1 MRKDFLKWQIPVKV
15 KLSIGFMLCL
25 IFLSFMTPLLTGDGP
40 IILKTGNET
49 YYFPNK
55 SSETIDPDSGW
66 QLRPLISISEKNID
80 LKRRLLTPMSI
91 SGQGANTIRHWAG
104 TDHLGRDVA
113 AGLISGIWYALTIG
127 FGVMLMS
134 LFVGIILG
142 ASAGWYGDQNI
153 KWSIAGALIRS
164 IAFVVF
170 LMVII
175 HWFDLLQLF
184 VLSTGKFAFLFC
196 CSLFILVLIFY
207 FINLLEKKR
216 KIGAEWI
223 HFPLD
228 SAISRM
234 IEWLTAIPALLIILA
249 LSVIV
254 KQQSVWTMIGLI
266 SILTWP
272 LTARLVRS
280 EVLRRKYQPFMQQA
294 LHQEIPFRKLLLRD
308 LMPNIW
314 TPLITVFAFGFSGV
328 IMLDATL
335 SFLSL
340 GLPIEQVNWGN
351 QLGGIRRHPE
361 AWWLVVFPGLMIAG
375 ILISLNVIGN
385 WLQDKA
391 GAKGRR
397 LKWY

>member
-25 IFLSFMTPLLTGDGP
+25 MLLSFMTPLLKGDGP
-40 IILKTGNET
+40 VILKTGNET
-49 YYFPNK
+49 YYFPK
-55 SSETIDPDSGW
+55 QSSKTIHPDSGW
-66 QLRPLISISEKNID
+66 QLRPLIAISEKNID
-80 LKRRLLTPMSI
+80 LKRRLLSPMSI
-91 SGQGANTIRHWAG
+91 SGQGENANRHLAG

-127 FGVMLMS
+127 FGVMIIS
-134 LFVGIILG
+134 LFIGIIMG
-142 ASAGWYGDQNI
+142 ASAGWYGDHGI

-164 IAFVVF
+164 IALFIF
-170 LMVII
+170 LIVII
-175 HWFDLLQLF
+175 HGYDLLQMF
-184 VLSTGKFAFLFC
+184 VLGAGAFAFMFC

-216 KIGAEWI
+216 KLETNWI
-223 HFPLD
+223 QFPLD

-249 LSVIV
+249 LSAVV

-266 SILTWP
+266 SLLTWP

-280 EVLRRKYQPFMQQA
+280 EVLRRKYQPYLQQA
-294 LHQEIPFRKLLLRD
+294 LHQEIPFWKLLLRD
-308 LMPNIW
+308 LLPNIW